1 MKSSSEEIAKAE
13 ALVEQTEGRIKELK
27 DQGKKVHI
35 IWDFDF
41 VLASGLSDD
50 VFNLVNYDLE
60 KYFEYESRLSWSRPQ
75 PGIWLPLAEKVGKLH
90 DSQDI
95 VTARSGFLSFRVMLF
110 CGWCSDNPLKWARW
124 ILFIGHQAKKESFR
138 IIIYSFKK
146 DSDVV
151 IFFVDDNQKHVEA
164 FEETAREMGLG
175 ERAVGIIS
183 PRIRLY
189 DKEQLKLHHKSVM
202 EADGSGPTYVPGYP
216 GGYIDGF
223 SVMPD
228 GIRGF
233 RERMINEFY
242 DVKKKGVVEKHR
254 STLEIAHEHFFPGV
268 FPTLDSLYAV
278 FEMLMEE
285 ARHDTAMI
293 NEIMSDMIY
302 REVTEEREKDET

>member
-95 VTARSGFLSFRVMLF
+95 VTARSGFLSFREMFF
-110 CGWCSDNPLKWARW
+110 CAWFSDDPLKWARW
-124 ILFIGHQAKKESFR
+124 ILFIGHQAKTDSFR
-138 IIIYSFKK
+138 IIIDSFKK
-146 DSDVV
+146 DGDVV
-151 IFFVDDNQKHVEA
+151 IFFIDDNQKHVET
-164 FEETAREMGLG
+164 FEQIALEMNLG
-175 ERAVGIIS
+175 ERSFGVVS

-189 DKEQLKLHHKSVM
+189 DKEQLELHYRSVI
-202 EADGSGPTYVPGYP
+202 EAEGVGSTYVPGYP
-216 GGYIDGF
+216 GG
-223 SVMPD
+223 
-228 GIRGF
+228 
-233 RERMINEFY
+233 
-242 DVKKKGVVEKHR
+242 
-254 STLEIAHEHFFPGV
+254 
-268 FPTLDSLYAV
+268 
-278 FEMLMEE
+278 
-285 ARHDTAMI
+285 
-293 NEIMSDMIY
+293 
-302 REVTEEREKDET
+302 